1 MHTGLNRA
9 YRQNNCGV
17 SAIGLREVIT
27 VRLMY
32 TKTLLRP
39 FVIEIKSWGDDN
51 DDDDDEH
58 VFYLQKRLQ
67 CS

>member
-1 MHTGLNRA
+1 
-9 YRQNNCGV
+9 
-17 SAIGLREVIT
+17 
-27 VRLMY
+27 MY

-39 FVIEIKSWGDDN
+39 FVIELKSWGEDDN